1 MGSSVVTKNFVKSM
15 VSISRFNK
23 GEAGKIFSEVNN
35 EGIKVVLK
43 NNAPTCVLLSPD
55 VYEEMQE
62 ALENYRLLI
71 EAETRMERARE
82 DDFITEE
89 QAMKELNIGED
100 ELKDTNVD
108 G

>member
-1 MGSSVVTKNFVKSM
+1 MGRSLVTKNFVKSM
-15 VSISRFNK
+15 VPISRFNK

-62 ALENYRLLI
+62 ALENYRLLL

>member
-15 VSISRFNK
+15 VPISRFNK

>member
-1 MGSSVVTKNFVKSM
+1 MGSSVATKNFVKSM
-15 VSISRFNK
+15 VPISRFNK

-62 ALENYRLLI
+62 ALENYRLLL
-71 EAETRMERARE
+71 EAETRMERACE